1 MKKGRILSARA
12 IIIALLLIVS
22 SVAVQA
28 AMFCSS
34 GNVGIGT
41 NSPLMTLHVNG
52 SGATGGFLVTDGSGY
67 TAFLV
72 NAAQGR
78 VGIGTASPQVKMDVA
93 GTLRIGN
100 DGEACGASTEG
111 SIRYNTSAKNLE
123 YCDGTAWCPISGCPP
138 PTGYQIFPTS
148 GSYTF
153 SVPSGVTS
161 VRVVAV
167 GGGGGGGGG

>member
-52 SGATGGFLVTDGSGY
+52 SGATGGFLVTGGSGY

-78 VGIGTASPQVKMDVA
+78 VGIGTASPQVKMDVV

-100 DGEACGASTEG
+100 GGEACGASTEG

-138 PTGYQIFPTS
+138 PTGY
-148 GSYTF
+148 
-153 SVPSGVTS
+153 
-161 VRVVAV
+161 
-167 GGGGGGGGG
+167 